1 MFVDKATI
9 KVKAGDGGNGLCS
22 FRREAFIPKGGPNGG
37 DGGDGGDVLL
47 VADPGEL
54 TLMEFSYTRSFIA
67 KNGENGMIKD
77 MHGRNAAALRIRV
90 PLGTVVK
97 DMATGEVIA
106 DIDKPGAEA
115 LVAKGG
121 KGGRGNTHF
130 ATSVNRAPRQF
141 ELGTKGEERD
151 LFLELKTLADVGLVG
166 FPNAGKSTLI
176 SCISNAKPKVAPY
189 PFTTLH
195 PVVGVVVFDDYK
207 KMTVADIP
215 GLIEGASHNAGLGH
229 EFLKHVERTKLL
241 VYVLD
246 MAGVDG
252 RDPLDDF
259 RTLQNELELYKKGFS
274 KRKFVIVANKMDLPE
289 SAENLK
295 KLKAKLRGKKII
307 PLSASTDG
315 DFSELLKVLREKTGR

>member
-1 MFVDKATI
+1 
-9 KVKAGDGGNGLCS
+9 
-22 FRREAFIPKGGPNGG
+22 
-37 DGGDGGDVLL
+37 
-47 VADPGEL
+47 
-54 TLMEFSYTRSFIA
+54 
-67 KNGENGMIKD
+67 MIKD

-229 EFLKHVERTKLL
+229 EFLKHVERTSSWSTSSIWR
-241 VYVLD
+241 
-246 MAGVDG
+246 ASTGAT
-252 RDPLDDF
+252 PSTTSAPS
-259 RTLQNELELYKKGFS
+259 RTS
-274 KRKFVIVANKMDLPE
+274 SSSTRRASP
-289 SAENLK
+289 
-295 KLKAKLRGKKII
+295 
-307 PLSASTDG
+307 SAS
-315 DFSELLKVLREKTGR
+315 S